1 MCTRALLNGHSLSPK
16 LNRLSGRSREQP
28 EQQQQQPGLAAQSPE
43 EEGHQV
49 LHRPLV
55 WQEGEGP
62 ARTPWQG
69 GVGARWVLHRGEGRA
84 AACPFREAPTPVPRG
99 SCHARWA
106 SSWEQERRRR
116 MSSQWVCPPRVIQGL
131 PGGGAYRPELFS
143 PVVSSGQKVGLQSS
157 LHSPPAG
164 HRNTCLGR
172 AVLLLMSRPLCFFV
186 AGISETENSSQDALG
201 LSKLGGQ
208 AEKNRKLQ
216 KK

>member
-1 MCTRALLNGHSLSPK
+1 MCTRAPVNGPSLSPK
-16 LNRLSGRSREQP
+16 LDRLSGRPREQP
-28 EQQQQQPGLAAQSPE
+28 KQQQQQPGLAAQSPK

-62 ARTPWQG
+62 ARTPRQG
-69 GVGARWVLHRGEGRA
+69 GFGARWVLHRGEGRA
-84 AACPFREAPTPVPRG
+84 AARPFREAPDPVPMRLLSRTLGVLLGAGAEELSVFVVGLAAPRHSG
-99 SCHARWA
+99 S
-106 SSWEQERRRR
+106 
-116 MSSQWVCPPRVIQGL
+116 
-131 PGGGAYRPELFS
+131 PGGGACRPGALS
-143 PVVSSGQKVGLQSS
+143 PVVSSGQKVQSS
-157 LHSPPAG
+157 LRSPPAG
-164 HRNTCLGR
+164 HRNTCLGH
-172 AVLLLMSRPLCFFV
+172 ADFLLMSRPFCFFV